1 MFLITRV
8 IVSQEREELMLHIC
22 GWLSRRIELTDVLAV
37 LGRLPDRQVR
47 REGLP
52 EGLGRE
58 AHLAEAR
65 VEQLCELNQPVSIDR
80 MSTASDQSPSMQ
92 LSETLTGSFFR
103 TLVHARCPLPE
114 A

>member
-22 GWLSRRIELTDVLAV
+22 GWLSRRIELVDVLAV
-37 LGRLPDRQVR
+37 LSRLPDRQVR
-47 REGLP
+47 REGLS

-58 AHLAEAR
+58 AGVTETH
-65 VEQLCELNQPVSIDR
+65 VEQLCKLNQPVFIDR
-80 MSTASDQSPSMQ
+80 MSTASDQCPSMQ
-92 LSETLTGSFFR
+92 LSETLTGSLFR
-103 TLVHARCPLPE
+103 TLVHARCPPPE